1 MEEVKSIITDG
12 GIPLSEPTG
21 PMAGIIKSAQSAAN
35 MSRSAAK
42 PQVEFLET
50 EDKTLLTIYR
60 FEDEEQAQ
68 KVEELLMKFKE
79 MNKTPEAFEK
89 LVRKQKILRVKN
101 ILMEF
106 RYEAGNGATPEK
118 IEGLLVNM

>member
-1 MEEVKSIITDG
+1 MTYRRNHLIMLLLIPLLSACGKGLPEMEEVKSIITDG
-12 GIPLSEPTG
+12 GISLSEPTG
-21 PMAGIIKSAQSAAN
+21 PMAGFIKSAQSAAN
-35 MSRSAAK
+35 LPRSAGK

-68 KVEELLMKFKE
+68 KVEELLTKFKE

-89 LVRKQKILRVKN
+89 LVRKQ
-101 ILMEF
+101 
-106 RYEAGNGATPEK
+106 
-118 IEGLLVNM
+118 